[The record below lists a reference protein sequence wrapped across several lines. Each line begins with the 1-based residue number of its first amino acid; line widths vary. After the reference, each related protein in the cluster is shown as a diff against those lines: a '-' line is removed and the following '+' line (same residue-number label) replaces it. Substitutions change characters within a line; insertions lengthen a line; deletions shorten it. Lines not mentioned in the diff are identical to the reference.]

1 MDFLAHT
8 EQWCCVM
15 CPFCKVS
22 LMVEVPCKLM
32 DVVQVNCGHCNRI
45 SYYSLAPMF
54 QSILSHEYQMN
65 SQVVYCRL
73 LKYGSCFT
81 DYRRNQPLP
90 PAVPSATYEPA
101 SPKTPFVVK
110 PPEKKHRLPSAY
122 NRFMRDE
129 IQRIKA
135 AKPDI
140 PHREAFSMAAKNWAK
155 NDPRSSPTV
164 SSSRS
169 DLNVAQSP
177 SSLPIERGNGQRTE
191 SFVDVFK
198 QFERKN

>member
-1 MDFLAHT
+1 MDFLAHN
-8 EQWCCVM
+8 EQWCAYVM

-22 LMVEVPCKLM
+22 LMVEVPWKLM
-32 DVVQVNCGHCNRI
+32 EVVQVNCGHCNNI
-45 SYYSLAPMF
+45 SFCSPIAPMF
-54 QSILSHEYQMN
+54 QSILSPEYQMS
-65 SQVVYCRL
+65 SQ
-73 LKYGSCFT
+73 GSCFT

-90 PAVPSATYEPA
+90 PVISSASYEQA

-164 SSSRS
+164 SSS
-169 DLNVAQSP
+169 DLNVAERP
-177 SSLPIERGNGQRTE
+177 ISLPIERGNGQKTE

-198 QFERKN
+198 QFEHKN